1 MPDRWGHI
9 VQEQLS
15 GERYCSIVGKILSII
30 NSHILYRW
38 LVKTF
43 TCNLP
48 NLRHFDAKPRQFYAK
63 ISGDLCPMGIDLLG
77 THRIQDGKG

>member
-1 MPDRWGHI
+1 M
-9 VQEQLS
+9 QEQLS

>member
-1 MPDRWGHI
+1 M
-9 VQEQLS
+9 QEQLS
-15 GERYCSIVGKILSII
+15 GERYCSIGGKILSII

>member
-1 MPDRWGHI
+1 M
-9 VQEQLS
+9 QEQLS
-15 GERYCSIVGKILSII
+15 GERYCSIGGKNLSII

-48 NLRHFDAKPRQFYAK
+48 NLRQFDAKPRQFYAK
-63 ISGDLCPMGIDLLG
+63 IGGDLCPMGIDLLG

>member
-1 MPDRWGHI
+1 M
-9 VQEQLS
+9 QEQLS
-15 GERYCSIVGKILSII
+15 GERYCSIGGKILSII

-48 NLRHFDAKPRQFYAK
+48 NLRQFDAKPRQFYAK
-63 ISGDLCPMGIDLLG
+63 ISGDLCPRGIDLLG
-77 THRIQDGKG
+77 IHRIQDGKG

>member
-1 MPDRWGHI
+1 M
-9 VQEQLS
+9 QEQLS
-15 GERYCSIVGKILSII
+15 GERYCSIGGKILSII

-48 NLRHFDAKPRQFYAK
+48 NLRQFDAKPGQFYAK
-63 ISGDLCPMGIDLLG
+63 ISGNLCPMGIDLLG

>member
-1 MPDRWGHI
+1 M
-9 VQEQLS
+9 QEQLS
-15 GERYCSIVGKILSII
+15 GERYCSIGGKNLSII

>member
-1 MPDRWGHI
+1 M
-9 VQEQLS
+9 QEQLS
-15 GERYCSIVGKILSII
+15 GERYCSIGGKILSII

-48 NLRHFDAKPRQFYAK
+48 NLRQFYAK
-63 ISGDLCPMGIDLLG
+63 IGGDLCPMEMDLFGI
-77 THRIQDGKG
+77 HRIQDGKG

>member
-1 MPDRWGHI
+1 M
-9 VQEQLS
+9 QEQLS
-15 GERYCSIVGKILSII
+15 GERYCSIGGKILSII

-48 NLRHFDAKPRQFYAK
+48 NLRQFDAKPRQFYAK

>member
-15 GERYCSIVGKILSII
+15 GERYCSIGGKNLSII

-38 LVKTF
+38 LVKSF

-48 NLRHFDAKPRQFYAK
+48 NLRQFDAKLRQFYAK
-63 ISGDLCPMGIDLLG
+63 IGGDLCPMEMYLFGI
-77 THRIQDGKG
+77 HRIQDGKG